1 MQSRQPLQTSGWMCT
16 VSNSVRMMALVG
28 QTSMQLAS
36 EQCLHTS
43 LIMLH
48 ATPPAGV
55 LRSWNCTCRQFW
67 SSSRPVLSNPSRNLA
82 AWPGSWFHSLQATSQ
97 ALQPMQSVVSVKK
110 PTVRAMC
117 ALLYPHEVRHDLGEA
132 ALSHVQVERQRH
144 QLVHDGYRRRVLPA
158 VHRDQVPSA
167 RLAGV
172 RPQGRETLG
181 VGEDGQLPGG
191 SLTARRTGGALV
203 DPGAGAPRAEQVA
216 RRGQQRLARLHEVRE
231 LG

>member
-1 MQSRQPLQTSGWMCT
+1 MQSRQPLQTSGWMYT

-28 QTSMQLAS
+28 QTSMQLAC

-48 ATPPAGV
+48 ATPPAGSTT
-55 LRSWNCTCRQFW
+55 RTGDTC
-67 SSSRPVLSNPSRNLA
+67 SSTSAARRPVLSNPSRNLA
-82 AWPGSWFHSLQATSQ
+82 AWPGSWCRSLQATSQ

-158 VHRDQVPSA
+158 VHRDQV
-167 RLAGV
+167 
-172 RPQGRETLG
+172 
-181 VGEDGQLPGG
+181 
-191 SLTARRTGGALV
+191 
-203 DPGAGAPRAEQVA
+203 
-216 RRGQQRLARLHEVRE
+216 
-231 LG
+231 

>member
-1 MQSRQPLQTSGWMCT
+1 MI
-16 VSNSVRMMALVG
+16 ALVG

-117 ALLYPHEVRHDLGEA
+117 ALLYPHEVRHDLGES
-132 ALSHVQVERQRH
+132 ALPRVQVQRQGD
-144 QLVHDGYRRRVLPA
+144 QLVDLRHRGRIPTHVD
-158 VHRDQVPSA
+158 RDQVA
-167 RLAGV
+167 V
-172 RPQGRETLG
+172 
-181 VGEDGQLPGG
+181 
-191 SLTARRTGGALV
+191 
-203 DPGAGAPRAEQVA
+203 
-216 RRGQQRLARLHEVRE
+216 
-231 LG
+231 